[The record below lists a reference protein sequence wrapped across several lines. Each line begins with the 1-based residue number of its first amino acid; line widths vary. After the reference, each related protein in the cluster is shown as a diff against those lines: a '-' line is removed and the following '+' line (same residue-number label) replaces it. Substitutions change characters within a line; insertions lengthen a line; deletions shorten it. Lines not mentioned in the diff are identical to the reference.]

1 VTNRMLPVLIAAVC
15 VLPYRAVAQSA
26 ENVAVVIN
34 ETSDTSRRVGDR
46 YITSRGIPE
55 ANVIRIRTSTDETI
69 DRQAYVA
76 SIEQPIAAALSRSSL
91 QDRVLYLVLTKGVP
105 LRIAGTAGTNG
116 TTSSVDSELT
126 LLYRRM
132 SGRTVPLDGRIPNP
146 YYLGTKTVTDARQFT
161 HVEHDIYLVSRLDAY
176 TVEEA
181 IAIVDRAQAPSR
193 EGVVVLDQKN
203 ALVNRLGED
212 WLEEAAKRLTAAGH
226 GDRVMLEPTSAGARD
241 IKNVIGYYS
250 WGSNDPSNRTRKYGM
265 EFVPGSIAATFV
277 SSDARTFMEPPADWT
292 PSGTWDNKS
301 SWVGSPQSLIADLL
315 REGATGAAGHVSEP
329 YLQSAVRPEIL
340 FPAYFAGFNLVESF
354 YLAIPHLSWQTL
366 VIGDPLCAPF
376 PRKVLTRVDIE
387 KPVDPATELPALFSA
402 RRLSSARATLG
413 ELSTEA
419 LTAALQA
426 EARLAR
432 RDQAGGMEALQRATT
447 LAPGVAGLQLQLG
460 ILLDQA
466 GQYDGALERY
476 RRVLALQP
484 NSVIALNNLAYGLA
498 VRKDLPADAHP
509 LAKRAVALA
518 PTDPTVIDTLAWIEH
533 LLGNDDVAS
542 KLLTEA
548 LRRGSR
554 NAEIHFHAAVVYAA
568 RNAWAAAATQLKA
581 ALQLDPALENREDVR
596 QLRSRI
602 QAAGRSPEGDPSSW

>member
-1 VTNRMLPVLIAAVC
+1 MNRTLPLLMVVVC
-15 VLPYRAVAQSA
+15 LLPYRVLAQSA
-26 ENVAVVIN
+26 ENVAVIIN
-34 ETSDTSRRVGDR
+34 EASDASRRVGDR
-46 YITSRGIPE
+46 YVTSRGIPE
-55 ANVIRIRTSTDETI
+55 TNIIRIRTSTKETI
-69 DRQAYVA
+69 ERQAYAA
-76 SIEQPIAAALSRSSL
+76 SIEQPIVAALGRSNL
-91 QDRVLYLVLTKGVP
+91 QDRVLYLVLTKDVP
-105 LRIAGTAGTNG
+105 LRIAGTGGTNG
-116 TTSSVDSELT
+116 TLSSVDSELT

-132 SGRTVPLDGRIPNP
+132 SGRTVPLDGRVPNP
-146 YYLGTKTVTDARQFT
+146 YYLGTKTVTEARQFT

-226 GDRVMLEPTSAGARD
+226 GARVVLETTSAGARD

-250 WGSNDPSNRTRKYGM
+250 WGSNDPFNRTRKYGM

-277 SSDARTFMEPPADWT
+277 STDARTFTEPPADWT
-292 PSGTWDNKS
+292 PSGTWDSKS
-301 SWVGSPQSLIADLL
+301 SWAGTPQSLIGDLL
-315 REGATGAAGHVSEP
+315 REGVTGAAGHVDEP
-329 YLQSAVRPEIL
+329 FLQSAVRPEIL

-376 PRKVLTRVDIE
+376 PRKALTRADIE
-387 KPVDPATELPALFSA
+387 KPVDPATEMPALFSA
-402 RRLSSARATLG
+402 RRLSSVRATLG
-413 ELSTEA
+413 DLGAEA
-419 LTAALQA
+419 LTATLQA

-432 RDQAGGMEALQRATT
+432 RDQAGAREALQRATT
-447 LAPGVAGLQLQLG
+447 LAPGAAGLQLQLG

-476 RRVLALQP
+476 RRVIALQP
-484 NSVIALNNLAYGLA
+484 NNAVALNNLAYGLA
-498 VRKDLPADAHP
+498 VRKDLLAEAHP

-518 PTDPTVIDTLAWIEH
+518 PNDPTVIDTLAWIEH

-542 KLLTEA
+542 KLLTDA
-548 LRRGSR
+548 LRRGPR
-554 NAEIHFHAAVVYAA
+554 NAEIHVHAAVVYAA

-581 ALQLDPALENREDVR
+581 ALQLDPSLENREDVR

-602 QAAGRSPEGDPSSW
+602 QAAGRSPGNR